1 MAWLRVSK
9 IFFRQTKLI
18 KDLKKDN
25 KVWTFRISATKPNT
39 TKSEKKKQT
48 KCKWTK
54 KENPQTKTRLGSII
68 NTHSA
73 NYTTFTMNAQT

>member
-9 IFFRQTKLI
+9 IFFRQIKLI

-39 TKSEKKKQT
+39 TKSEKKNKLNANGPKKKILKQ
-48 KCKWTK
+48 K
-54 KENPQTKTRLGSII
+54 QDLARL
-68 NTHSA
+68 
-73 NYTTFTMNAQT
+73 